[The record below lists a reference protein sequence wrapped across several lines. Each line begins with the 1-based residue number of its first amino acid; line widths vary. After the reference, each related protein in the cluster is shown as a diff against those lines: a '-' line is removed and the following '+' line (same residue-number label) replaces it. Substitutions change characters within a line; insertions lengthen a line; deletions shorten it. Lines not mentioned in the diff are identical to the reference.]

1 MTSADMQPPKPST
14 RTDRRSALQ
23 LLALAATG
31 GFAVPALAHHGWS
44 SFDLNRP
51 VWLSGKARKVTWR
64 NPHAELELEV
74 DADLRI
80 PSDLSQ
86 RKLPAQVAMVDGPR
100 LLATAQLPTRRD
112 RVWQVE
118 LAPLTRMQSWQVPE
132 LQAGEA
138 LGVLGFT
145 FAGEKGDA
153 ILRVEYLFHAGKV
166 YGLRSSPA

>member
-1 MTSADMQPPKPST
+1 MTAPDMLLPKPPT
-14 RTDRRSALQ
+14 RTDRRRALQ
-23 LLALAATG
+23 KLALAATG
-31 GFAVPALAHHGWS
+31 TLALPALAHHGWS

-100 LLATAQLPTRRD
+100 LLAAAQLPTRRD

-132 LQAGEA
+132 LQVGEA

-145 FAGEKGDA
+145 FAGERGDA
-153 ILRVEYLFHAGKV
+153 ILRVEYLFHGGKV